1 MKLAEALALRA
12 DLQTRQV
19 ELGKRLRQN
28 ARYQEGE
35 EPAEDATALLAE
47 VDRIAAELESLVLQ
61 INIRNLATEVEPGM
75 SMTAALARRDALKLR
90 HRQRTDLAEAA
101 STPVDRY
108 SRTELRSIAAVNVRA
123 LRTEIDDLAR
133 QIRELDTRIQGVNWT
148 TEL

>member
-1 MKLAEALALRA
+1 MKLAEALALRS
-12 DLQTRQV
+12 DLQSRQV

-35 EPAEDATALLAE
+35 EPAEDASSLLAE
-47 VDRIAAELESLVLQ
+47 VDRIASELESLIVQ
-61 INIRNLATEVEPGM
+61 INVRNLATEVEPGL

-90 HRQRTDLAEAA
+90 HRQRTELADAA

-123 LRTEIDDLAR
+123 LRQEIDELAR
-133 QIRELDTRIQGVNWT
+133 QLRELDTRIRGVNWT
-148 TEL
+148 TEV

>member
-12 DLQTRQV
+12 DLQTRQT

-35 EPAEDATALLAE
+35 EPAEDAGALLAE

-61 INIRNLATEVEPGM
+61 INVRNLATEVEPGL

-90 HRQRTDLAEAA
+90 HRQRTELAEAA

-108 SRTELRSIAAVNVRA
+108 SRTELRSIAAVNVRT

>member
-12 DLQTRQV
+12 DLQTQLL
-19 ELGKRLRQN
+19 ELGKRLQQN

-35 EPAEDATALLAE
+35 EPAEDADAPLAQ
-47 VDRIAAELESLVLQ
+47 VDRITGDLETLIVQ
-61 INIRNLATEVEPGM
+61 INVRNLATEVEPGF
-75 SMTAALARRDALKLR
+75 SMTAALARRDVLKIR
-90 HRQRTDLAEAA
+90 HRQRTQLAESA

-133 QIRELDTRIQGVNWT
+133 RIRELDTRIQGVNWT
-148 TEL
+148 VEL

>member
-12 DLQTRQV
+12 DLQTRLA
-19 ELGKRLRQN
+19 ELGKRLHQN

-35 EPAEDATALLAE
+35 EPAEDAGTLLAE
-47 VDRIAAELESLVLQ
+47 VDRIAADLESLVLQ
-61 INIRNLATEVEPGM
+61 INVRNLATEVEPGL
-75 SMTAALARRDALKLR
+75 SMTAALAHRDALKIR

-108 SRTELRSIAAVNVRA
+108 SRTEIRSIAAVNVRA
-123 LRTEIDDLAR
+123 LRVEIDDLAR

>member
-1 MKLAEALALRA
+1 MKLAEALALRS
-12 DLQTRQV
+12 DLQTQLV
-19 ELGKRLRQN
+19 ELGKRLQQN

-35 EPAEDATALLAE
+35 EPAEDAAALLAQ
-47 VDRIAAELESLVLQ
+47 VDRITVELETLIVQ
-61 INIRNLATEVEPGM
+61 VNVRNLATEVEPGV
-75 SMTAALARRDALKLR
+75 SMTAALARRDSLKMR
-90 HRQRTDLAEAA
+90 HRQRIQLAEAA

-123 LRTEIDDLAR
+123 LRDEIDDLAR